1 MGTDAWDHDGFYRN
15 VIARA
20 KRLGIATSTPSLA
33 AAANISHGMLSKWYR
48 GQERPSPK
56 SLKKLSDILTLPE
69 ERADGRSAYP
79 ELMVLAGHLE
89 PHQVGMAEAPAP
101 PLAIQRDPL
110 VVEMEQA
117 LSEDSSW
124 LSDEERD
131 ALHGLLDRVMTG
143 FRRRPNGRRRT
154 A

>member
-1 MGTDAWDHDGFYRN
+1 MGTDAWDHDGFYKN

-33 AAANISHGMLSKWYR
+33 TAANISHGMLSKWYR

-69 ERADGRSAYP
+69 ERADGKSAYT
-79 ELMVLAGHLE
+79 EFMVLAGHLE

-101 PLAIQRDPL
+101 PPAPERDEL
-110 VVEMEQA
+110 IVEMEQG
-117 LSEDSSW
+117 LSDSSW
-124 LSDEERD
+124 LSDEERAVARD
-131 ALHGLLDRVMTG
+131 LIERVWSG
-143 FRRRPNGRRRT
+143 FRRPRRRRS